1 MKTDKVI
8 FIGIILDEYGRL
20 LRVTDAY
27 KVEAELLD
35 HEHLNDYHTSGVVML
50 NLNE

>member
-1 MKTDKVI
+1 MNSEKVI

-20 LRVTDAY
+20 LRITDAY
-27 KVEAELLD
+27 KVEADLLD
-35 HEHLNDYHTSGVVML
+35 NEHLNDYHTSGVVML

>member
-8 FIGIILDEYGRL
+8 YIGIILDEYGRL

-27 KVEAELLD
+27 TVESDLLVQ
-35 HEHLNDYHTSGVVML
+35 EHLNDYHTSGVVMF
-50 NLNE
+50 NLYE